1 LAGENLDQFRRKG
14 GKKMQQHSCN
24 GYGKFIMGMT
34 TGMMAG
40 MALGVTMAPSH
51 RQIRRAAHK
60 AAKRVNEAVES
71 LTDAMD
77 L

>member
-1 LAGENLDQFRRKG
+1 
-14 GKKMQQHSCN
+14 
-24 GYGKFIMGMT
+24 
-34 TGMMAG
+34 MAG
-40 MALGVTMAPSH
+40 MALGMTMAPSH